1 MAGLTVNIVGVGL
14 YRRSGLERGQVLP
27 ALLPLADAYQT
38 LSHRRRLQS
47 GPRVDRDRL
56 HRLLDDSFVALKHA
70 SSSS

>member
-1 MAGLTVNIVGVGL
+1 MAGLTVDMVGVGL

-47 GPRVDRDRL
+47 GPRVDRD
-56 HRLLDDSFVALKHA
+56 
-70 SSSS
+70 